1 MNKEIVTVNLPLNEW
16 EKIQADIASV
26 EELKSQIKDLR
37 NELADEKLNKAVLFR
52 IGTDYKYKVTV
63 TTMRFGEKFIDT
75 KYFEDEIK
83 NAVER
88 EMELRKEYDEQ
99 IEKLLKVF
107 GRTPL
112 WLLKWFGLKEKK
124 SNESNIS

>member
-1 MNKEIVTVNLPLNEW
+1 MTTEKITVNISLDEW
-16 EKIQADIASV
+16 ERISTELASV
-26 EELKSQIKDLR
+26 EELKAELKNLKIEFS
-37 NELADEKLNKAVLFR
+37 NEKMNKAILFR
-52 IGTDYKYKVTV
+52 IGTDYNYKVTV
-63 TTMRFGEKFIDT
+63 TTMRFGERFIDT

-99 IEKLLKVF
+99 IENLWKVF

-112 WLLKWFGLKEKK
+112 WLLKLFGLKEKK
-124 SNESNIS
+124 K